1 MQTDFVQG
9 VSDQFLLDYDFFF
22 GFKVIDKGGNK
33 GRRNAPFFKKLKVL
47 YLSACFFRVNLFA
60 DFETRKLILQISYAY
75 SFGSGGNHRAKEFRE
90 FTLRLRTHA
99 YTLSLISGKT

>member
-1 MQTDFVQG
+1 MPR
-9 VSDQFLLDYDFFF
+9 FL
-22 GFKVIDKGGNK
+22 
-33 GRRNAPFFKKLKVL
+33 RNLKIL